1 MANNTLCCRCR
12 SFSRIMSAGSASQ
25 FIENT
30 PIIRTTMKAIREGLA
45 ICKKMGI
52 NPKTE
57 KANRLYLL
65 PLFISV
71 PIAKKIYGND
81 ALQLMFDGHINH
93 SPAEIRQMI
102 DDIINSGVKYAVMTP
117 NLAQLKSYISSNQT
131 NKSK

>member
-1 MANNTLCCRCR
+1 
-12 SFSRIMSAGSASQ
+12 MSAGSASK

-30 PIIRTTMKAIREGLA
+30 AIIKTTMKAIREGLA
-45 ICKKMGI
+45 ICERMGI

-71 PIAKKIYGND
+71 PIAKKIYSND

-102 DDIINSGVKYAVMTP
+102 DDIIDSGENYAVITS
-117 NLAQLKSYISSNQT
+117 NLSQLKSYISSNQT
-131 NKSK
+131 YNSK

>member
-1 MANNTLCCRCR
+1 
-12 SFSRIMSAGSASQ
+12 
-25 FIENT
+25 
-30 PIIRTTMKAIREGLA
+30 MKAIREGLA
-45 ICKKMGI
+45 ICERMGI

-71 PIAKKIYGND
+71 PIAKKIYSND

-102 DDIINSGVKYAVMTP
+102 DDIIKYAVITS

>member
-1 MANNTLCCRCR
+1 
-12 SFSRIMSAGSASQ
+12 MSAGSASK

-30 PIIRTTMKAIREGLA
+30 AIIKTTMKAIREGLA
-45 ICKKMGI
+45 ICKRMGI

-65 PLFISV
+65 PIFISV

-93 SPAEIRQMI
+93 SPDEIRQMI
-102 DDIINSGVKYAVMTP
+102 DDIIDSGVKYAVTTP
-117 NLAQLKSYISSNQT
+117 NLAQLKGYISSNQT

>member
-1 MANNTLCCRCR
+1 
-12 SFSRIMSAGSASQ
+12 
-25 FIENT
+25 
-30 PIIRTTMKAIREGLA
+30 
-45 ICKKMGI
+45 MGI

-71 PIAKKIYGND
+71 PIAKKIYSND

-102 DDIINSGVKYAVMTP
+102 DDIIKYAVITS

>member
-1 MANNTLCCRCR
+1 
-12 SFSRIMSAGSASQ
+12 MSAGSASQ

-81 ALQLMFDGHINH
+81 ALQRMFDGHINH

-102 DDIINSGVKYAVMTP
+102 DDIINSGVKYAVITP
-117 NLAQLKSYISSNQT
+117 NLAQLISYISSNKN

>member
-1 MANNTLCCRCR
+1 
-12 SFSRIMSAGSASQ
+12 
-25 FIENT
+25 
-30 PIIRTTMKAIREGLA
+30 MKAIREGLA

-81 ALQLMFDGHINH
+81 ALQRMFDGHINH

-102 DDIINSGVKYAVMTP
+102 DDIINSGVKYAVITP
-117 NLAQLKSYISSNQT
+117 NLAQLISYISSNKN